1 MRVVPGDEVQTLLI
15 QQAQGHF
22 AEGRYDASA
31 RTLRRLLDSY
41 PRSSR
46 EAEARWWLARSYEQ
60 AGLFK
65 QALAEYRILATL
77 PPHPQARPA
86 SYGTDA
92 KTRIAALEQRLG
104 LLAQVPKGLVGLHVS
119 PRTMPDAG
127 TIDQWMQGVAQS
139 GVTLLVVDA
148 GTKAGE
154 SAHGVYFKTSWAAAT
169 RDVFGYAVQA
179 AHRRSLPVFASVSLR
194 KMPWLDP
201 RLGWNDVALDRATGK
216 LAWSSEIGRAHV

>member
-1 MRVVPGDEVQTLLI
+1 MRGKRSLHLLVLLALLIVTGCGEPRVRVVPGDEVQTLLI

-119 PRTMPDAG
+119 PRTMPDARP
-127 TIDQWMQGVAQS
+127 
-139 GVTLLVVDA
+139 
-148 GTKAGE
+148 
-154 SAHGVYFKTSWAAAT
+154 AAPVP
-169 RDVFGYAVQA
+169 RA
-179 AHRRSLPVFASVSLR
+179 AC
-194 KMPWLDP
+194 
-201 RLGWNDVALDRATGK
+201 
-216 LAWSSEIGRAHV
+216 